1 MKSKLRDDDELKRFN
16 LQGAFLVRCRVHATN
31 GEKLGYALSLKTEL
45 DVKHMKIDS
54 TKAGGN
60 FFYLS
65 DTRKFRSHLW
75 ELSGIFLY
83 GDNHGAG
90 ISPHQ
95 H

>member
-1 MKSKLRDDDELKRFN
+1 MFDQQPLTLFFCPSQYVKMSLHSKLCN
-16 LQGAFLVRCRVHATN
+16 PQGAFLVRCRVHATN

-65 DTRKFRSHLW
+65 DTRKFRS
-75 ELSGIFLY
+75 FLRL
-83 GDNHGAG
+83 
-90 ISPHQ
+90 I
-95 H
+95 

>member
-1 MKSKLRDDDELKRFN
+1 MILPSKLCN
-16 LQGAFLVRCRVHATN
+16 PQGAFLVRCRVHATN

-65 DTRKFRSHLW
+65 DTRKFRS
-75 ELSGIFLY
+75 FLRL
-83 GDNHGAG
+83 
-90 ISPHQ
+90 I
-95 H
+95 